1 MHLGQLLTGLALSIV
16 ERKKN
21 GEVINHWEPFQ
32 VLYKKTK
39 EMAKYVCD
47 KKNKRLDALLR
58 FVESIGKLFRV
69 INIPNST
76 RVCGVWLL
84 IKDSLCEMHALRL
97 YGMELSAFDNLVLSR
112 EEWKQLAEFEAV
124 MRTACVF
131 CFGVQADRVE
141 VACEIIFML
150 SRMKM
155 AYEETTE
162 YDVVDTSGSW
172 NGDTAFDDL
181 PRIKMTREPNQQNSL
196 STASIELINRFR
208 RSYDEYFAIVNPDR
222 LLAMMVHP
230 MMATHGFEQLE
241 IIRDDGGGTFNQAK
255 QILIDNILEATKKM
269 KFKSTSEDQGPADQ
283 GPAGAAAPSH
293 ENQRKSKAE
302 RLKELQNKKRVKSL
316 ISRMTQEDYV
326 RKAVDEYLNEDHP
339 PRELLKDQCRRMGA
353 YVEPEDGAID
363 WDTMDEEKYSEY
375 MPQIDWE
382 KVEDFDIL
390 YILSQFDLLEW
401 WKSVGAKKY
410 PIIVLVA
417 LIILALPPS
426 NAFLERIFSTCT
438 WFDNCL
444 RQSLKFKR
452 YEMSVLLAVNT
463 AFLANCT
470 PSAEEGKSIVEKV
483 IEIFEKEDELF
494 DAAMDL
500 GLDPDAENFEDE
512 SGDDD

>member
-21 GEVINHWEPFQ
+21 GEVINHWEPVQ

-69 INIPNST
+69 INIPNLT

-84 IKDSLCEMHALRL
+84 IKDCLCEMHVLRL

-241 IIRDDGGGTFNQAK
+241 IIRNNGGGTFNQAK
-255 QILIDNILEATKKM
+255 QLLIDYILEVSKKM
-269 KFKSTSEDQGPADQ
+269 KFNP
-283 GPAGAAAPSH
+283 H
-293 ENQRKSKAE
+293 
-302 RLKELQNKKRVKSL
+302 
-316 ISRMTQEDYV
+316 
-326 RKAVDEYLNEDHP
+326 
-339 PRELLKDQCRRMGA
+339 
-353 YVEPEDGAID
+353 
-363 WDTMDEEKYSEY
+363 
-375 MPQIDWE
+375 
-382 KVEDFDIL
+382 
-390 YILSQFDLLEW
+390 
-401 WKSVGAKKY
+401 
-410 PIIVLVA
+410 VA
-417 LIILALPPS
+417 
-426 NAFLERIFSTCT
+426 R
-438 WFDNCL
+438 
-444 RQSLKFKR
+444 
-452 YEMSVLLAVNT
+452 
-463 AFLANCT
+463 
-470 PSAEEGKSIVEKV
+470 
-483 IEIFEKEDELF
+483 
-494 DAAMDL
+494 
-500 GLDPDAENFEDE
+500 
-512 SGDDD
+512 